1 MLTIFYF
8 AIPVGSGLG
17 YIVGSQVKIAM
28 DEWQWALRVTP
39 TLGLISV
46 GLLLFCVREPQ
57 RGESD
62 GGRHLHASS
71 SWLLDVKSLI
81 RIKTYM
87 LSTLGL
93 TAVSFVAGAIGHWT
107 PHLAKM
113 AKETRNEDGENVN
126 FIFGGITCASGIVGV
141 VSGAMWAKKWKERGN
156 QRADALVCSIG
167 LLICSP
173 FMLAAIVIAEHS
185 VVLVW
190 VLIAI
195 AETCL
200 CMNWAVVADIL
211 FYIVIPTRRSTAEAF
226 QILVSHLFGD
236 AGSPTLIGVISD
248 SFQKNQTD
256 TSVRAK
262 FVALQS
268 SLYSTVV
275 VCVLGGIFFI
285 ACSSYIVQDKKRAE
299 ELTKLNELRV
309 MEA

>member
-1 MLTIFYF
+1 
-8 AIPVGSGLG
+8 
-17 YIVGSQVKIAM
+17 
-28 DEWQWALRVTP
+28 
-39 TLGLISV
+39 
-46 GLLLFCVREPQ
+46 
-57 RGESD
+57 
-62 GGRHLHASS
+62 
-71 SWLLDVKSLI
+71 
-81 RIKTYM
+81 
-87 LSTLGL
+87 
-93 TAVSFVAGAIGHWT
+93 
-107 PHLAKM
+107 M

-200 CMNWAVVADIL
+200 CMNWAIVADIL

-309 MEA
+309 MEAIEENIQLQSLDGETSVQRECLLPSKGLLNPRILQLRNESQATTTSIISSTSNAIET